1 MIDQIE
7 LRWLCKYT
15 YEKGMRYKT
24 MKLQYRLIIDELTF
38 SRWIDVPEIFEKET
52 NESKTN

>member
-15 YEKGMRYKT
+15 YEKGMRHKI